1 MHQLFDCE
9 CCMFLLLQDYFNEE
23 EDDDRKPS
31 TSNRPSSPELHPEGV
46 GRPFVKLSRSVSPP
60 NQRQASASNSPPDVS
75 DMPCLAF
82 VDIDILHSLVL
93 PAVRL
98 PRSCSQPNLRQA
110 SEVLSHAALF
120 PADLATCQP
129 QHLPR
134 APEVAVLKLF
144 QPSLDWLPNDLCT
157 PFGYDAPFASRPTLP
172 SASDP
177 SCMTLSHQC
186 AKTPDALLAA
196 TVNS

>member
-1 MHQLFDCE
+1 M
-9 CCMFLLLQDYFNEE
+9 
-23 EDDDRKPS
+23 
-31 TSNRPSSPELHPEGV
+31 
-46 GRPFVKLSRSVSPP
+46 GRPFVNPSRSVSPP
-60 NQRQASASNSPPDVS
+60 NQRQASASNSPPDLS

-82 VDIDILHSLVL
+82 VNIDIFYSLVL
-93 PAVRL
+93 PAVRR
-98 PRSCSQPNLRQA
+98 PRSCSQPNQA
-110 SEVLSHAALF
+110 SSLLSHAALV
-120 PADLATCQP
+120 PANLATCQP

-172 SASDP
+172 CASDP

-196 TVNS
+196 TVSS